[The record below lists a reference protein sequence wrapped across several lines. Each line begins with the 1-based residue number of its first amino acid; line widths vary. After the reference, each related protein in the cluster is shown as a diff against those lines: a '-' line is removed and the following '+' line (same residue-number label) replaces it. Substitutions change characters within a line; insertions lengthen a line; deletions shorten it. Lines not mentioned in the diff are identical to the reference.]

1 LFGTAVSKVDSSA
14 LAKDSPAP
22 LLSDA
27 VETYV
32 KLKGAGRSQTF
43 EAGARRSTGYLIH
56 ICGDKRIDT
65 FARSDANAFR
75 DYLKGRGL
83 SKDSISRNFTN
94 VRAIINFVLR
104 EEGLQPTGVFSG
116 VYLGEGGEAQKRY
129 VPTVSELRKLS
140 KECRVADDDQRWLL
154 ALILDTGMRL
164 SEAAGLLWDDI
175 VLSGDVPQVHVRPN
189 AIRRLKTT
197 SSERVLPLT
206 GNSLWAAKRLQAHR
220 TSEVVFPRYASTSHL
235 NANSASASLNKWLQ
249 KSISEAIVVHSLRHA
264 FRDRLRVVECP
275 SDLIDHLGG
284 WSRNSIGDKYGRGY
298 NLASLFKWLLAIR
311 LH

>member
-1 LFGTAVSKVDSSA
+1 
-14 LAKDSPAP
+14 
-22 LLSDA
+22 
-27 VETYV
+27 
-32 KLKGAGRSQTF
+32 
-43 EAGARRSTGYLIH
+43 
-56 ICGDKRIDT
+56 
-65 FARSDANAFR
+65 
-75 DYLKGRGL
+75 
-83 SKDSISRNFTN
+83 
-94 VRAIINFVLR
+94 
-104 EEGLQPTGVFSG
+104 
-116 VYLGEGGEAQKRY
+116 
-129 VPTVSELRKLS
+129 
-140 KECRVADDDQRWLL
+140 
-154 ALILDTGMRL
+154 
-164 SEAAGLLWDDI
+164 
-175 VLSGDVPQVHVRPN
+175 LSGDVPQVHVRPN

-206 GNSLWAAKRLQAHR
+206 GNSLWAAMRLQAHR